1 MVVSSLLRQRQSLCL
16 VRLGPI
22 PLMLRGTVSA
32 ISDTSRVRPAWGLP
46 RYRKAHSL
54 GSVFSVALKVGK
66 GRLTVSDLS
75 VPSYAQ
81 GAVAQ
86 TGVAWR

>member
-1 MVVSSLLRQRQSLCL
+1 MRNCCFGGGIL
-16 VRLGPI
+16 RLGRLDPI
-22 PLMLRGTVSA
+22 PLMLQGTVSA
-32 ISDTSRVRPAWGLP
+32 ISDTSRVRPAWGLA
-46 RYRKAHSL
+46 RYRKPRSL

-66 GRLTVSDLS
+66 GRLTVSDLG

-86 TGVAWR
+86 TGVASR